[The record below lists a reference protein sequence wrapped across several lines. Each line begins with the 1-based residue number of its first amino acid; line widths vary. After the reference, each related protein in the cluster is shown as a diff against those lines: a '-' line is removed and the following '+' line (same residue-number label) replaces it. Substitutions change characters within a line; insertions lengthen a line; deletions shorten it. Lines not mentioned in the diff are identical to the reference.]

1 MDGRDFGPPRSVHV
15 PPPLLA
21 GLAMEP
27 HRLGAAAA
35 AGRLPPSAGH
45 LGASHPPSLHSGKFL
60 PPALNLHPN
69 HSYPPLPSSL
79 YSSPYLSLGHLD
91 PPTLSQHPLYDSHK
105 EGFYLPASLNPL
117 HLHPP
122 SALPTT
128 PSISTPSQRT
138 SREGVRDRHY
148 RGERDKDRE
157 RSREE
162 QRPHSVVDLT
172 QEARGEE
179 ERRARSSDREAAERE
194 RDRDAE
200 SQHQQKSYAQPSAAE
215 RRHSPPRPAGRFL
228 GPETDRGGLDEV
240 HHSQN
245 ANTISDRHRTSR
257 SESASAATVHFSY
270 AHPPAPQPSAVSL
283 PHPSTPRELARE
295 QRVSAPTYVPSVE
308 VYDERTG
315 PIQIASQARDNRT
328 RDRER
333 DRNREREGHRLAER
347 SLTEHP
353 RLSGDSGN
361 QREEGSIICSNGSI
375 SSRGQD
381 TSYSASQSR
390 FSPETRDVPKHS
402 LRLGMER
409 AGAESKWNPIS
420 PLANYAT
427 SHMAALAAQHG
438 HTHTSPHGLAA
449 EEGAQRRFLDSSPL
463 YRPGGGERVRGG
475 ASDPK
480 EVSAMQSLIKYS
492 GNFAAEGSGSSRHAA
507 DNRGAFGGLGSI
519 RSGAAAGALRIP
531 PPLKRDPE
539 RPDSA
544 RSFTREGEGEVRHP
558 PVGIAVAVARQRDSG
573 SSSKQPS
580 GPSDAQRTIL
590 QTSIKEGH
598 SDEEQGEERT
608 HHSEDRFLAGRL
620 ERDQEKVLRES
631 KELADITQM
640 HPPSL
645 SSGLTPSL
653 MTPSLMTPNLMV
665 TGGAAL
671 AGAGRW
677 PPEPSTLTSHPWMS
691 RPGAPPVWL
700 SSSPYSLGPSS
711 LHQSLPPGYP
721 PPLSGSVSPAYQFAR
736 DPQSGQLIVIPTE
749 HLPHYGGDVLER
761 GGPVWSGVYP
771 GSSLQH
777 AAQLQ
782 LLFQQQMLRQTELL
796 MIQQHTA
803 QVLELQRNAQFV
815 ERLKVTEHRPETE
828 DKADK
833 RNTDPKPHLSSV
845 ASTSPLPVMHPHK
858 RRPPSHSPT
867 PSTSSLNPLPP
878 VPSTVTALKSEDSGT
893 RALPHPP
900 TPLAHPASPRSA
912 SPPPS
917 SPRQPKQEA
926 AEEGEVGQREQ
937 SGARKP
943 ASGPF
948 QGMYSGLPP
957 GFPFQSITAPF
968 GSALPPYHASAPA
981 AAAADVVP
989 VHPTR
994 APLSF
999 ASLPSALSRI
1009 LDADVRPQK
1018 AECSKLPYLKQETG
1032 TGQRR
1037 HDVAPESPSPL
1048 CRSRSP
1054 VLAKQDREDG
1064 GEVAKPPLP
1073 SLQVSSPPRPECE
1086 RLEEVGEEEKEGGPI
1101 KMEAS
1106 SYPCKA
1112 SYPLAP
1118 LTDAQP
1124 QAEVGAPEAIHRGL
1138 LPSHK
1143 PRNPLWCHESQR
1155 LPQHAQKNSQ
1165 MLPSISPPPGR
1176 ERRGGTP
1183 PSLSPHLRLSVALPR
1198 GPHGRHMLALLTA
1211 SEMARARPCS
1221 PAPTLPAQGD
1231 TCAGPPDCSSTGALE
1246 MVALEGMA
1254 LLSQAAQQST
1264 EPHGPD
1270 QDLALKGLD
1279 CLLDASRQ
1287 ILLEAI
1293 EKQSHIDL
1301 PRTLDP
1307 SKRYSWR
1314 QKKEEPLFSKM
1325 ALDVLDAVEVEY
1337 RVHLAEL
1344 QKTYKEK
1351 QRDLSKLQRRRDKRE
1366 RQQQEDDRRSLSRRG
1381 RGRPRKRKHLT
1392 PPLKMDSR
1400 PGKTGQDLSFSS
1412 AVVRVGRSVQYS
1424 EDSET
1429 GDGQRKR
1436 FRLSREEELEGGIG
1450 ESWADQDP
1458 STSRTLEGSK
1468 VKRSHLCEQEQLASD
1483 LDRALSL
1490 SQLSSL

>member
-1 MDGRDFGPPRSVHV
+1 
-15 PPPLLA
+15 
-21 GLAMEP
+21 MEP

-69 HSYPPLPSSL
+69 HSDAFPAGTSPFLSAYPGPSPLTSDPAYRPGNFSSL
-79 YSSPYLSLGHLD
+79 QMAQLLASHAHEACTPVPTCHWATWI
-91 PPTLSQHPLYDSHK
+91 PPPC
-105 EGFYLPASLNPL
+105 P
-117 HLHPP
+117 
-122 SALPTT
+122 
-128 PSISTPSQRT
+128 STPCMTPTKRT

-200 SQHQQKSYAQPSAAE
+200 RDVWSFHLRQHQQKSYAQPSAAE

-438 HTHTSPHGLAA
+438 HTLSSPQNQQSHTPMAHSPHTTQWSSSSSHSTHSHSPQTHTSPHGLAA

-519 RSGAAAGALRIP
+519 RSGAEKEKERERERDRDRDRDREKMAAGALRIP

-590 QTSIKEGH
+590 QTSIKG
-598 SDEEQGEERT
+598 
-608 HHSEDRFLAGRL
+608 
-620 ERDQEKVLRES
+620 
-631 KELADITQM
+631 
-640 HPPSL
+640 
-645 SSGLTPSL
+645 
-653 MTPSLMTPNLMV
+653 
-665 TGGAAL
+665 
-671 AGAGRW
+671 
-677 PPEPSTLTSHPWMS
+677 
-691 RPGAPPVWL
+691 
-700 SSSPYSLGPSS
+700 LGPSS

-749 HLPHYGGDVLER
+749 HLPHYGNAPAARSSSIGAPR
-761 GGPVWSGVYP
+761 SSGRASHLLP
-771 GSSLQH
+771 SSTLVQ
-777 AAQLQ
+777 A
-782 LLFQQQMLRQTELL
+782 
-796 MIQQHTA
+796 
-803 QVLELQRNAQFV
+803 

-948 QGMYSGLPP
+948 QGMYS
-957 GFPFQSITAPF
+957 
-968 GSALPPYHASAPA
+968 
-981 AAAADVVP
+981 
-989 VHPTR
+989 
-994 APLSF
+994 
-999 ASLPSALSRI
+999 ALSRI

-1064 GEVAKPPLP
+1064 
-1073 SLQVSSPPRPECE
+1073 
-1086 RLEEVGEEEKEGGPI
+1086 
-1101 KMEAS
+1101 
-1106 SYPCKA
+1106 
-1112 SYPLAP
+1112 
-1118 LTDAQP
+1118 
-1124 QAEVGAPEAIHRGL
+1124 
-1138 LPSHK
+1138 
-1143 PRNPLWCHESQR
+1143 
-1155 LPQHAQKNSQ
+1155 
-1165 MLPSISPPPGR
+1165 GR

-1314 QKKEEPLFSKM
+1314 QKKEEPVRRTRASWLPGRKGSLWKM
-1325 ALDVLDAVEVEY
+1325 
-1337 RVHLAEL
+1337 
-1344 QKTYKEK
+1344 
-1351 QRDLSKLQRRRDKRE
+1351 
-1366 RQQQEDDRRSLSRRG
+1366 
-1381 RGRPRKRKHLT
+1381 
-1392 PPLKMDSR
+1392 
-1400 PGKTGQDLSFSS
+1400 
-1412 AVVRVGRSVQYS
+1412 
-1424 EDSET
+1424 
-1429 GDGQRKR
+1429 
-1436 FRLSREEELEGGIG
+1436 
-1450 ESWADQDP
+1450 
-1458 STSRTLEGSK
+1458 
-1468 VKRSHLCEQEQLASD
+1468 
-1483 LDRALSL
+1483 
-1490 SQLSSL
+1490 